1 MAEGLALSE
10 MLSRITEDPKAV
22 QMLSQILGGM
32 GATESE
38 EAEAPSLPEAQP
50 QSDKAEPAVSLP
62 FSLPSGTL
70 SHGKGRRGVLNAL
83 RPYLSQRR
91 CASLDRMI
99 RAMELYEI
107 IMETQL
113 LKGGITNV

>member
-1 MAEGLALSE
+1 MAEGLSLSE
-10 MLSRITEDPKAV
+10 MLSRITEDPKAN

-32 GATESE
+32 GAA
-38 EAEAPSLPEAQP
+38 EAEETPMPQVEAQP
-50 QSDKAEPAVSLP
+50 PSDKAEPANALP
-62 FSLPSGTL
+62 FSLPSGAL

-113 LKGGITNV
+113 LKGGIANV